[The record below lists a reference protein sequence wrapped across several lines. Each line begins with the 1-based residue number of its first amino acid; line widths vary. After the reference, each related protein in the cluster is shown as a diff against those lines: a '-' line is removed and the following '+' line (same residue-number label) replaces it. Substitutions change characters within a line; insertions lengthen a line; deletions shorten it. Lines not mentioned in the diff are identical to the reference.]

1 MNPYPGE
8 LMRHPISKAREAELV
23 SREHLVRLL
32 VEQIERTY
40 AADGPD
46 RALQHIT
53 EMLRGLEGSVL
64 RGLVYRQG
72 LQTEDEL
79 TEPEAETGPAHGGSE
94 LE

>member
-1 MNPYPGE
+1 MDLE
-8 LMRHPISKAREAELV
+8 IHMRHPISKATESELV

-53 EMLRGLEGSVL
+53 DMLRGLDESAL
-64 RGLVYRQG
+64 RGLVYSQG
-72 LQTEDEL
+72 LQGEDEL
-79 TEPEAETGPAHGGSE
+79 TELEPDTGPQHGGSE
-94 LE
+94 PG

>member
-1 MNPYPGE
+1 
-8 LMRHPISKAREAELV
+8 MRHPISKATEAELV

-53 EMLRGLEGSVL
+53 DILRGLDESAL
-64 RGLVYRQG
+64 RGLVYSQG
-72 LQTEDEL
+72 LQGEDEL
-79 TEPEAETGPAHGGSE
+79 TELEPDTGPQHGGSE
-94 LE
+94 PG

>member
-1 MNPYPGE
+1 MK
-8 LMRHPISKAREAELV
+8 HPISKATEAELV

-46 RALQHIT
+46 KALQHIT
-53 EMLRGLEGSVL
+53 DLLRGLDVGAL
-64 RGLVYRQG
+64 RGLVYSQG
-72 LQTEDEL
+72 LQGEDEL
-79 TEPEAETGPAHGGSE
+79 TEPEPDTGPRHSGSG